1 MSGKSEKDMVIYLS
15 GDQQAAEPEP
25 LPSFD
30 ELTPREIVVELDKYI
45 VGQNAAKKAVAIALR
60 NRVRRQKLQ
69 PELAEEILP
78 KNILM
83 IGPTGVGKTEI
94 ARRLA
99 RLAGCPFVKVEA
111 SKYTEVGYVGRDVE
125 SMVRDL
131 VETSIDMV
139 REEKLDEVAER
150 AEQSAEERLLDLL
163 LPSSP
168 PPTAEPGM
176 PGGATTEAQ
185 RREQTQRTRD
195 KLRVQLR
202 EGKLDQRLVEVEVR
216 ERSMPSFEIITN
228 QGVEEM
234 DINVKDM
241 LSGMFGQQK
250 KKRKMTVAEAFDYL
264 IQEEENRLIDM
275 DQVTRIAVDRVEQMG
290 ILFIDEI
297 DKIAGREAGHGPDVS
312 REGVQR
318 DILPIVEGTTV
329 NTRYGMVRTDHILFI
344 AAGAFHTTKPS
355 DLIPELQG
363 RFPIRVELSSL
374 SEADFI
380 RILTE
385 PKNALIKQY
394 IALLDTEGLKLSFS
408 EDAIAAIARFAAT
421 RQRAHRK
428 HRRAPPAHHPRESPR
443 RNFVR
448 GARDEKENGEARCG
462 VRPEAAR
469 EYREG
474 SGSEPLHSLKARNSK
489 MEIRNWRASSRSSMA
504 CAGDP
509 FRIVELLVAVAAC
522 WAILAGCASPGRA
535 ERTQAS
541 RPAGR
546 R

>member
-1 MSGKSEKDMVIYLS
+1 MTNKPEKDMVIYLS
-15 GDQQAAEPEP
+15 GDQQAPESEP

-30 ELTPREIVVELDKYI
+30 ELTPREIVIELDKYI
-45 VGQNAAKKAVAIALR
+45 VGQNAAKKAVAVALR
-60 NRVRRQKLQ
+60 NRVLRQKLP
-69 PELAEEILP
+69 PEVAEEILP

-163 LPSSP
+163 LPASP
-168 PPTAEPGM
+168 SPAEPGAIA
-176 PGGATTEAQ
+176 GAIAGAPSEAQ
-185 RREQTQRTRD
+185 RREQTQRTRE
-195 KLRVQLR
+195 KLRAQLR
-202 EGKLDQRLVEVEVR
+202 EGKLDQRMVEVEVR
-216 ERSMPSFEIITN
+216 ERNMPSFEIITN

-234 DINVKDM
+234 DVNVKDM

-250 KKRKMTVAEAFDYL
+250 KKRKMTVSEAFDYL

-275 DQVTRIAVDRVEQMG
+275 DQVTRVAVDRVEQMG

-297 DKIAGREAGHGPDVS
+297 DKIAGRESGHGPDVS

-344 AAGAFHTTKPS
+344 AAGAFHTSKPS

-394 IALLDTEGLKLSFS
+394 IALLDTEGLKLSFTD
-408 EDAIAAIARFAAT
+408 DAIASIAKFAARVNEHT
-421 RQRAHRK
+421 
-428 HRRAPPAHHPRESPR
+428 E
-443 RNFVR
+443 NI
-448 GARDEKENGEARCG
+448 GARRLHTILEKVLEEISFEA
-462 VRPEAAR
+462 PEMKKKTVKLDAA
-469 EYREG
+469 YVQKQ
-474 SGSEPLHSLKARNSK
+474 LADIVKDQDL
-489 MEIRNWRASSRSSMA
+489 SRY
-504 CAGDP
+504 
-509 FRIVELLVAVAAC
+509 
-522 WAILAGCASPGRA
+522 IL
-535 ERTQAS
+535 
-541 RPAGR
+541 
-546 R
+546 

>member
-1 MSGKSEKDMVIYLS
+1 MVIYLP
-15 GDQQAAEPEP
+15 GEQHEPEQE
-25 LPSFD
+25 LEPSFD

-45 VGQNAAKKAVAIALR
+45 VGQAAAKRAVAVALR
-60 NRVRRQKLQ
+60 NRVRRQKLT
-69 PELAEEILP
+69 PEMAEDVLP

-150 AEQSAEERLLDLL
+150 AEQAAEERVLDLL

-168 PPTAEPGM
+168 VPADSPNAPASALPPTPTLEP
-176 PGGATTEAQ
+176 
-185 RREQTQRTRD
+185 RREAVDRTRE
-195 KLRVQLR
+195 KLRAQLR
-202 EGKLDQRLVEVEVR
+202 DGKLDQRLVEVDVR
-216 ERSMPSFEIITN
+216 ERSMPAFEIVSS

-241 LSGMFGQQK
+241 LSGIFGQQK
-250 KKRKMTVAEAFDYL
+250 RRRRMTVAEAFDYL
-264 IQEEENRLIDM
+264 IQEEETKLIDM
-275 DQVTRIAVDRVEQMG
+275 DQVTRVAVDRAEQMG
-290 ILFIDEI
+290 IIFIDEI
-297 DKIAGREAGHGPDVS
+297 DKIAGRESGHGPDVS

-329 NTRYGMVRTDHILFI
+329 NTRYGMIRTDHILFI
-344 AAGAFHTTKPS
+344 AAGAFHISKPS

-363 RFPIRVELSSL
+363 RLPIRVELSPL
-374 SEADFI
+374 VEADFV

-394 IALLDTEGLKLSFS
+394 IALLDTEGLKLTFT
-408 EDAIAAIARFAAT
+408 EDAIATLARFAVSVNEQT
-421 RQRAHRK
+421 
-428 HRRAPPAHHPRESPR
+428 E
-443 RNFVR
+443 NI
-448 GARDEKENGEARCG
+448 GARRLHTILEKVLDEISFDAPDMKKKTFKVDGAYVTKQLADIVKNQD
-462 VRPEAAR
+462 
-469 EYREG
+469 
-474 SGSEPLHSLKARNSK
+474 L
-489 MEIRNWRASSRSSMA
+489 SRY
-504 CAGDP
+504 
-509 FRIVELLVAVAAC
+509 
-522 WAILAGCASPGRA
+522 IL
-535 ERTQAS
+535 
-541 RPAGR
+541 
-546 R
+546 